1 MLTALAS
8 GGRAA
13 HEKTRVKELPPAYR
27 EIAPGVDLLAALLSH
42 FAERGGYVHASGWVE
57 EVELALPLADA
68 NVTRGYR
75 GRFVLAQLS
84 GPVGGPYGVTLS
96 RAVNDGVE
104 TLAGML
110 VRARSA
116 GVSACSVGTG
126 FVRREGVDAAAA
138 ARPLVPVTTGRGSGF
153 ASRVLAGGPPPAD
166 DDEETQEPEPGDLVE
181 HFAFGLCEVV
191 RVSGD
196 QLTLRD
202 RKSGRIREVRHG
214 FLTITGPVE
223 HEGKRLFSLKRPG

>member
-1 MLTALAS
+1 M
-8 GGRAA
+8 
-13 HEKTRVKELPPAYR
+13 KELPPAYR
-27 EIAPGVDLLAALLSH
+27 EIAPGLDLLAALLVQ
-42 FAERGGYVHASGWVE
+42 FGERGGYVHASGWVE
-57 EVELALPLADA
+57 DIELSLPLSDTD
-68 NVTRGYR
+68 VTRAYR

-84 GPVGGPYGVTLS
+84 GPVGGPYGATLS
-96 RAVNDGVE
+96 RAANEGAEVFAGV
-104 TLAGML
+104 L

-116 GVSACSVGTG
+116 RVSACCVGTG
-126 FVRREGVDAAAA
+126 FVKRDGVDKTAQEL
-138 ARPLVPVTTGRGSGF
+138 ARPLVPVTSGRGSSF
-153 ASRVLAGGPPPAD
+153 ASRVLSAGLPAAEE
-166 DDEETQEPEPGDLVE
+166 EETQEPEPGDLVE

-223 HEGKRLFSLKRPG
+223 HEGKRLFSLTRPA